1 MQIHTQK
8 GNSTKK
14 VNKEGYEMF
23 TLSTKKCK
31 LKQQRRFEK

>member
-8 GNSTKK
+8 GNSTL